1 MDDADDP
8 TPEAARRALDRAIEE
23 RPGEVIAFVERLD
36 QANSVLDGSR
46 RPTDRSRR
54 RPRRTPAEELFDG
67 FADTTAA
74 LFGAGTGAENP
85 AALAALAT
93 AVGTNAGDMERALR
107 KLARLERDGT
117 LRDLAEA
124 GETLRQFEAELGEET
139 ADLFEDPEVAGEVGR
154 MLRAFKTAEAVPAER
169 LGLFGL
175 ARELRDE
182 EVQRGMGYL
191 VALARELGREG

>member
-1 MDDADDP
+1 MDDP
-8 TPEAARRALDRAIEE
+8 TPEDARRALDRAIEE
-23 RPGEVIAFVERLD
+23 RPAEVVAFVERLD
-36 QANSVLDGSR
+36 RANDVLDGTRRSR
-46 RPTDRSRR
+46 STDRER
-54 RPRRTPAEELFDG
+54 RPRRTPAEELLDG

-74 LFGAGTGAENP
+74 LFGAGTGTENP
-85 AALAALAT
+85 AALATLAT

-107 KLARLERDGT
+107 KLAALERDGT

-139 ADLFEDPEVAGEVGR
+139 ADLLEDPTTAGEVGR
-154 MLRAFKTAEAVPAER
+154 MLRALQAAEDAPENR
-169 LGLFGL
+169 LGVLGL

>member
-1 MDDADDP
+1 MTDADDP
-8 TPEAARRALDRAIEE
+8 TPEDARRALDRAIEE
-23 RPGEVIAFVERLD
+23 RPGEVIEFVERLD
-36 QANSVLDGSR
+36 RANDVLDGSR
-46 RPTDRSRR
+46 RPRNRD
-54 RPRRTPAEELFDG
+54 RPRRTPAEEFFDG
-67 FADTTAA
+67 FAETTSA

-93 AVGTNAGDMERALR
+93 AVGANAGDMERALR
-107 KLARLERDGT
+107 KLAALERNGT

-139 ADLFEDPEVAGEVGR
+139 ADLFEDPAVAGEVGR
-154 MLRAFKTAEAVPAER
+154 MLRALQAAEDAPENR
-169 LGLFGL
+169 LSVLGF

-191 VALARELGREG
+191 VALARELGREA

>member
-8 TPEAARRALDRAIEE
+8 TPEDARRALDRAIEE
-23 RPGEVIAFVERLD
+23 RPGEVIDFVENLGR
-36 QANSVLDGSR
+36 ANDALEGSR
-46 RPTDRSRR
+46 RSRSRD
-54 RPRRTPAEELFDG
+54 RPRRTPAEEFFDG
-67 FADTTAA
+67 FAETTSA

-85 AALAALAT
+85 AALATLAT

-107 KLARLERDGT
+107 KLAALERNGT

-139 ADLFEDPEVAGEVGR
+139 ADLFEDPAVAGAGGR
-154 MLRAFKTAEAVPAER
+154 MLRALQAADEAPENR
-169 LGLFGL
+169 LSVLGF

-191 VALARELGREG
+191 VALARELGRER

>member
-1 MDDADDP
+1 MTDADDP
-8 TPEAARRALDRAIEE
+8 TPEDARRALDRAIEE
-23 RPGEVIAFVERLD
+23 RPGEVIALVENLD
-36 QANSVLDGSR
+36 RAAAALDRESDR
-46 RPTDRSRR
+46 RRR
-54 RPRRTPAEELFDG
+54 RDRPRRTPAEEFFDG
-67 FADTTAA
+67 FAETTSA
-74 LFGAGTGAENP
+74 LFGTGTGAENP

-107 KLARLERDGT
+107 KLAALERNGT

-139 ADLFEDPEVAGEVGR
+139 ADLFEDPAVAGEVGR
-154 MLRAFKTAEAVPAER
+154 VLRALQAAEEAPENR
-169 LGLFGL
+169 LSVLGF

-191 VALARELGREG
+191 VALARELGREA

>member
-1 MDDADDP
+1 MTDADDP
-8 TPEAARRALDRAIEE
+8 TPEDARRALDRAIEE
-23 RPGEVIAFVERLD
+23 RPGEVIDFVENLGR
-36 QANSVLDGSR
+36 ANDALDGAR
-46 RPTDRSRR
+46 RSTRR
-54 RPRRTPAEELFDG
+54 DRPRRTPAEEFFGG
-67 FADTTAA
+67 FAETTSA

-85 AALAALAT
+85 AALATLAT

-107 KLARLERDGT
+107 KLAALERNGT

-139 ADLFEDPEVAGEVGR
+139 ADLLEDPAAAGEVGR
-154 MLRAFKTAEAVPAER
+154 MLRALQAAEEAPENR
-169 LGLFGL
+169 LSVLGF

>member
-1 MDDADDP
+1 MTDDAP
-8 TPEAARRALDRAIEE
+8 TPADARAALDRVIEE

-36 QANSVLDGSR
+36 RANDVLDGSR
-46 RPTDRSRR
+46 RSADRERR
-54 RPRRTPAEELFDG
+54 RPRRTPAEEFFDG
-67 FADTTAA
+67 FAETTSA

-107 KLARLERDGT
+107 KLAALERNGT

-139 ADLFEDPEVAGEVGR
+139 ADLFEDPAVAGEVGR
-154 MLRAFKTAEAVPAER
+154 MLRALQAAEEAPENR
-169 LGLFGL
+169 LSVLGF

-191 VALARELGREG
+191 VALARELGRE